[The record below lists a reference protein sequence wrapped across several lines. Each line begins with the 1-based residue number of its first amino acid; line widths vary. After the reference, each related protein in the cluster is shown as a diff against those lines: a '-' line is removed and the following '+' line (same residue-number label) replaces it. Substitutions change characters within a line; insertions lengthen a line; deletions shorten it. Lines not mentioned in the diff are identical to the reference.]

1 MIWLEDPPPH
11 KKKKK
16 KITRYF
22 VLFSPQLILVI
33 TATSG
38 DGVFF
43 QASALFCKENV
54 KFQPVIWRNRF
65 DEDGQNV
72 DKRVT

>member
-43 QASALFCKENV
+43 QTSALFCIDNK
-54 KFQPVIWRNRF
+54 KF
-65 DEDGQNV
+65 
-72 DKRVT
+72 